1 MKKFSVK
8 SFIWVKGEGKF
19 AEMAVRQV
27 IELGKDL
34 TWADAKKLRKENKN
48 SWIV

>member
-1 MKKFSVK
+1 MTNKKFSVK
-8 SFIWVKGEGKF
+8 SFIWEEDKESKIPT
-19 AEMAVRQV
+19 RKV

-34 TWADAKKLRKENKN
+34 EWKDAKKLCRENKG